1 MRIGIWCKGVDTVE
15 VDHEIV
21 ALMVRHAE
29 WTELLEFDPVKNMT
43 TGKNFGPVTMDDV
56 ETRYGKLE
64 ENKGNA
70 VKQFRKTNKKVMFKQ
85 TELF

>member
-1 MRIGIWCKGVDTVE
+1 MRIGIWCKGIDTVE

-21 ALMVRHAE
+21 ALMVHRHGS
-29 WTELLEFDPVKNMT
+29 TELLEFDPVKNMT
-43 TGKNFGPVTMDDV
+43 TGKNFGLVTMGDV

-70 VKQFRKTNKKVMFKQ
+70 AKQFRKTNKKIIFEQ
-85 TELF
+85 PALF